1 MNPASPLDL
10 HDAILEN
17 SLAAPRDDKGLAF
30 CRRNRHV
37 AIQFALD
44 VVLPFLKVG
53 VRGRHAPIG
62 LLAFCWTA
70 TASGPIRAITASANR
85 SGEAVRTAD
94 DRLRSA

>member
-62 LLAFCWTA
+62 LLGVLLDCDGFGTDQ
-70 TASGPIRAITASANR
+70 SDYGV
-85 SGEAVRTAD
+85 GE
-94 DRLRSA
+94 